1 MKVHLDVE
9 RKQERRDFDGAGDDA
24 DEVRRRRQRLDL
36 EPEINQTKNGQQ
48 DRQAEPQSVQQT
60 PGNIPIFALPDQL
73 PLEGAEDEEGRR
85 RDVDESG
92 LLEANS
98 ELRVVGEPGQVR
110 VPQRVGT
117 KRLVDHFKKNFL
129 HTNFFSIFPKK
140 LDEIFSKR
148 QMNQFLSW
156 KRFG

>member
-85 RDVDESG
+85 RDVDKCG
-92 LLEANS
+92 LLEANG

-117 KRLVDHFKKNFL
+117 KRLVDHFKKKL
-129 HTNFFSIFPKK
+129 SPLKLFFY
-140 LDEIFSKR
+140 FSK
-148 QMNQFLSW
+148 
-156 KRFG
+156 KT